1 MTIIEA
7 KQSKCL
13 RASYVV
19 TLTIFSVISHSFM
32 KFSKH
37 VTEQIFVHCVTK
49 STTFYGSFV
58 KECIRSSYALH
69 LACKVSALESTSEL
83 ARS

>member
-1 MTIIEA
+1 MPPRLLC
-7 KQSKCL
+7 SNPYYLFCN
-13 RASYVV
+13 
-19 TLTIFSVISHSFM
+19 ISQFHEI
-32 KFSKH
+32 SKH
-37 VTEQIFVHCVTK
+37 VTEQIIVHCVTK
-49 STTFYGSFV
+49 STTCYGYFV